1 MAKKYATLRE
11 KMSPAAREASDR
23 EYVRLNAEMPL
34 NQLRQALRLSQ
45 EQIAEVM
52 GVTQAAV
59 SKLENRE
66 DLLIGTLR
74 RFIEAMG
81 GELDIRARFPQGEVT
96 LQDLDRD
103 RRNVA

>member
-11 KMSPAAREASDR
+11 KMSPAARDASDR

-34 NQLRQALRLSQ
+34 NQLRRALQLSQ
-45 EQIAEVM
+45 EQIAKEM
-52 GVTQAAV
+52 GVSQAAV
-59 SKLENRE
+59 SKMENRE